1 MFISLSFNFQ
11 FGFLACGGLM
21 VGSISGSCTLRFTR
35 LDAKWGEINFDFV
48 FLGLGEMTVASFRRP
63 NGAR

>member
-1 MFISLSFNFQ
+1 
-11 FGFLACGGLM
+11 M